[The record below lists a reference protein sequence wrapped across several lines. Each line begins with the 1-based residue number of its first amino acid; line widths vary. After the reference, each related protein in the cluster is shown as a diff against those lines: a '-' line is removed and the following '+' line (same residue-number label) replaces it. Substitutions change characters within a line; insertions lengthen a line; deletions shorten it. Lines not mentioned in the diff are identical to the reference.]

1 MYSNRCMAVRNRTAP
16 WLMSC
21 ATPQVTGVF
30 ATPLA
35 TAFLHLPLSMS
46 CVPSAPPTPSSDP
59 LGQALAS
66 IGRIGVSPIQSPE
79 KMRAVLSGLALDLA
93 DLRDQLHREKHPQW
107 WRLADA
113 VDEVLD
119 VYESQFGPLPPASP
133 AT

>member
-1 MYSNRCMAVRNRTAP
+1 MQGRASTGHSPANVLRYTQGHGRPFYPLPPDFLRLP
-16 WLMSC
+16 LPMSC
-21 ATPQVTGVF
+21 ESSAT
-30 ATPLA
+30 
-35 TAFLHLPLSMS
+35 
-46 CVPSAPPTPSSDP
+46 PTPSSDP

-66 IGRIGVSPIQSPE
+66 IGRIGVSPIKSPE

-119 VYESQFGPLPPASP
+119 VYESQFGPLPPAGP

>member
-1 MYSNRCMAVRNRTAP
+1 MQGRASTDHSPANVLHYTPGHGRPRDPLSPAFLRLSLP
-16 WLMSC
+16 MSC
-21 ATPQVTGVF
+21 E
-30 ATPLA
+30 
-35 TAFLHLPLSMS
+35 
-46 CVPSAPPTPSSDP
+46 PSATPTPSSDP

-93 DLRDQLHREKHPQW
+93 VLRDQLHREKHPQW

-113 VDEVLD
+113 VAEVLD
-119 VYESQFGPLPPASP
+119 VYESQFGPLPPAGP